1 MKKTFKWL
9 GIAVGLCVAG
19 AVTYEVVQS
28 VRGNLKA
35 SLTRAESIAE
45 KTQDLI
51 EETQGALHAAKQAI

>member
-1 MKKTFKWL
+1 MKKTFKWIGIALGL
-9 GIAVGLCVAG
+9 GIAG

-35 SLTRAESIAE
+35 SLSRAEEIAE

-51 EETQGALHAAKQAI
+51 TETQSALHAAKQAI